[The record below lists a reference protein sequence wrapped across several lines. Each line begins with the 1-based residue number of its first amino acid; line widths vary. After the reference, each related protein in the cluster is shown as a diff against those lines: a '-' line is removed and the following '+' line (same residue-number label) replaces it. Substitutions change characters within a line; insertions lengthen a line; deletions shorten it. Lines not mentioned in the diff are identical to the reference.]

1 MDENKNSKIETTIK
15 TMLYKQA
22 KDKITKEEEELSYR
36 KLNNLLEYK
45 LKKENKPIPN
55 GLSYATNYYYKKHK
69 QNIRAKLRRI
79 KQNKYITNLRAKYS
93 DLNIDEAFQYL
104 ALDEKISMQR
114 KGDILSIETFIQIL
128 TNRPIPKKRKKIK
141 AEEMVT
147 EL

>member
-1 MDENKNSKIETTIK
+1 MRQIIFKHMIQLNQEAP
-15 TMLYKQA
+15 YK
-22 KDKITKEEEELSYR
+22 
-36 KLNNLLEYK
+36 
-45 LKKENKPIPN
+45 
-55 GLSYATNYYYKKHK
+55 YYKKHK
-69 QNIRAKLRRI
+69 QNIRAKLRRV

-128 TNRPIPKKRKKIK
+128 TNRPIPKKRKKFK

>member
-1 MDENKNSKIETTIK
+1 MEENKKSKIEATIK

-22 KDKITKEEEELSYR
+22 KDKIIKEEEELSYR
-36 KLNNLLEYK
+36 KLHNLLEYK
-45 LKKENKPIPN
+45 LKKENKPIPDS
-55 GLSYATNYYYKKHK
+55 LSYAINYYYKKHK

-104 ALDEKISMQR
+104 ALDEKISMQI
-114 KGDILSIETFIQIL
+114 KGDILSIETSIQIL

>member
-1 MDENKNSKIETTIK
+1 MEENKKSKIEATIK

-22 KDKITKEEEELSYR
+22 KDKIIKEEEELSYR
-36 KLNNLLEYK
+36 KLHNLLEYK
-45 LKKENKPIPN
+45 LKKENKPIPDS
-55 GLSYATNYYYKKHK
+55 LSYATNYYYKKHK

-104 ALDEKISMQR
+104 ALDEKISMQI
-114 KGDILSIETFIQIL
+114 KGDILSIETSIQIL

>member
-1 MDENKNSKIETTIK
+1 MEENKKSKIEATIK

-22 KDKITKEEEELSYR
+22 KDKIIKEEEELSYR
-36 KLNNLLEYK
+36 KLHNLLEYK
-45 LKKENKPIPN
+45 LKKENKPIPDS
-55 GLSYATNYYYKKHK
+55 LSYATNYYYKKHK
-69 QNIRAKLRRI
+69 QNIRAKLRRV

-104 ALDEKISMQR
+104 ALDDKISMQK
-114 KGDILSIETFIQIL
+114 KGDIFSIEIFIQIL
-128 TNRPIPKKRKKIK
+128 TNRPIPKKRKKFK

>member
-36 KLNNLLEYK
+36 KLHNLLEYK

-69 QNIRAKLRRI
+69 QNMESKFIIIQPKYYNLVIELPIARFKEN
-79 KQNKYITNLRAKYS
+79 NK
-93 DLNIDEAFQYL
+93 
-104 ALDEKISMQR
+104 
-114 KGDILSIETFIQIL
+114 
-128 TNRPIPKKRKKIK
+128 
-141 AEEMVT
+141 
-147 EL
+147 